1 MKHAIHEFEHLIEQ
15 FPTEVLAIPLADLQH
30 KLSEEKWSK
39 KEIIGHLIDSATVN
53 YLRFIKAQF
62 QENPQLFYEQVE
74 YCAGANY
81 QETELTQLLSL
92 WQSLNR
98 QLVFLFHTLHTR
110 NLGDRL
116 CNDQTLAYLIEDY
129 VQHFKHHRA
138 QILA

>member
-1 MKHAIHEFEHLIEQ
+1 MKNAILEFEHLLEQ
-15 FPTEVLAIPLADLQH
+15 FSTEVLAIPLEDLQH

-74 YCAGANY
+74 YCTSANY
-81 QETELTQLLSL
+81 QDTELNQLLSL

-98 QLVFLFHTLHTR
+98 QLVFLFHTIHTR
-110 NLGDRL
+110 NLGHRL
-116 CNDQTLAYLIEDY
+116 CNNQTLAYLIEDY